1 MFLELLVLIRAIL
14 GATAAI
20 RRVYLPANDFSK
32 ITESYKSPRGNNR
45 IFDFSDTNFSLVLS
59 PSPACTTHEVLLSFF
74 DTWIPGDALEK
85 TQLYQRAFVLELREK
100 CCCGDNNTV
109 RRSDRY
115 LPAFWIRTKESAF
128 DGFYYNVFT
137 YLQGKTVEMKSV
149 WISPEYFVVRF
160 SLSKKGTYIKS
171 AEDESPVIK
180 LDTNTSKYFA
190 LFSSKREHCS
200 TFISQVDENFKIW
213 TRDDPINVKGL
224 PPKRPQRNNV
234 LSAVIIALLFILF
247 YYMFLEKVALPL
259 YFHFKMPLP
268 AVRRRMMKSHSPKK
282 ITFDVNLTV
291 EEDAQDKSE
300 PTTPT
305 PLHTSGEAI
314 KNTSAELSKP
324 STSGSKSTSMDKT
337 QKNTKEKAKKEV

>member
-100 CCCGDNNTV
+100 
-109 RRSDRY
+109 
-115 LPAFWIRTKESAF
+115 WTKESAF